1 LFLHLTINPT
11 SKGKQMIQD
20 TNTLK
25 ATPTI
30 IDARG
35 PRFGAVITSIVLAIA
50 LTTNNV
56 WVIVAQALVFAIGAF
71 RGPQFTPY
79 AFIFKTLVK
88 PQLKKS
94 GETEDVRPPQF
105 AQTVGLLF
113 ALTAAAGS
121 FAGLDAVFTI
131 AVAFALAA
139 AFLNAAF
146 NFCLGCEI
154 YLLLLRARS
163 K

>member
-1 LFLHLTINPT
+1 MTQVSN
-11 SKGKQMIQD
+11 S
-20 TNTLK
+20 NNN
-25 ATPTI
+25 ATF

-35 PRFGAVITSIVLAIA
+35 PRFGAVITTAVLATA
-50 LTTNNV
+50 LATNNF
-56 WVIVAQALVFAIGAF
+56 WVILAQAIVFAVGAIK
-71 RGPQFTPY
+71 GPQFTPY
-79 AFIFKTLVK
+79 AFIHKTFVK
-88 PQLKKS
+88 PRLK
-94 GETEDVRPPQF
+94 GAVPTEDVRPPQF

-113 ALTAAAGS
+113 ALTAVV
-121 FAGLDAVFTI
+121 GLAVGVNAIFTV

-146 NFCLGCEI
+146 NYCLGCQI